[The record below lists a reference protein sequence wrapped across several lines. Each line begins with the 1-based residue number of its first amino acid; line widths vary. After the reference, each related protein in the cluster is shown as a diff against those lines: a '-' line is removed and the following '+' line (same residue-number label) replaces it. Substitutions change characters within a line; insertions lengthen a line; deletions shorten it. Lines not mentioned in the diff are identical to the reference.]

1 MDIVNEVFA
10 KIEAIVKLI
19 LEFLKGIIPEK
30 NEGDA
35 EADAEA

>member
-19 LEFLKGIIPEK
+19 VDFLKGLMPEK
-30 NEGDA
+30 EENA
-35 EADAEA
+35 